1 MCWQT
6 YCCHCSLSLSAG
18 WVPAA
23 DCWSCLG
30 GTSRESL
37 TSSSDSQ
44 SHSHSPTPSPLA
56 DQIQAW
62 YTTDLKR
69 LEGTFCPWLPI
80 TGLLFRGKV
89 CRTVGEGES
98 LTHPFPGSL
107 AGAVID
113 LPLGTQQVA
122 SEVKK
127 KRQKERKGSNNL
139 WITATMER
147 ERQQNNA
154 SLSHSPLQRVATST
168 MGGVGPQ
175 RIRSR
180 SLSSGERKE

>member
-37 TSSSDSQ
+37 TSSH
-44 SHSHSPTPSPLA
+44 SHSNSHSPTPSPLA
-56 DQIQAW
+56 DQVQAW

-107 AGAVID
+107 AGALID
-113 LPLGTQQVA
+113 LPVGTQQVA

-127 KRQKERKGSNNL
+127 KRQKE
-139 WITATMER
+139 
-147 ERQQNNA
+147 
-154 SLSHSPLQRVATST
+154 
-168 MGGVGPQ
+168 
-175 RIRSR
+175 
-180 SLSSGERKE
+180 SGEGVKYSLNHGYNGAGKTAKQCEFVSLPSTTSCHLKDGRCGPSTDTEPKSFIR